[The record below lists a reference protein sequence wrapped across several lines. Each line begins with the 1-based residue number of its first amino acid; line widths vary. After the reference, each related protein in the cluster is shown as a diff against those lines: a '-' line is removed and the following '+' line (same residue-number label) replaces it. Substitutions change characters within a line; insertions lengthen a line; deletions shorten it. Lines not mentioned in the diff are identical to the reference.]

1 MNSLQQSKHVIASRL
16 DSRVFWIGLVIA
28 ISVSFANAQN
38 TPLTK
43 PSIVADVRILG
54 KTNSTVL
61 VSHGSGCL
69 VQQSHDWAKQLNEWG
84 YNAVVIDHC
93 TTRGIKRYTQS
104 GDGPPLDL
112 QPRDKALDYV
122 LIAKWLEEQ
131 AWHKGKI
138 AVIGFSMGGTG
149 VLKLIDENF
158 SSNNLASTNKAYID
172 AAVAFY
178 PECKRDRPP
187 LNPTIPTLIHHG
199 ESDELAL
206 SRRCKYAELQH
217 PNYQILLYASAH
229 HTFDDKGGDF
239 RSPNMKGESKYIR
252 RYDRDADYKSR
263 ASTKEF
269 LDRYLGNLAK

>member
-1 MNSLQQSKHVIASRL
+1 MNLAQQPRKEGSSRL
-16 DSRVFWIGLVIA
+16 DLRIPLISLVIA
-28 ISVSFANAQN
+28 ISTNAANAQN
-38 TPLTK
+38 NQVIK
-43 PSIVADVRILG
+43 PSTVADVRIIG
-54 KTNSTVL
+54 NTNSTVL

-93 TTRGIKRYTQS
+93 TSRGVRRYTQT
-104 GDGPPLDL
+104 GGPPVDL

-122 LIAKWLEEQ
+122 LIARWLEKQ
-131 AWHKGKI
+131 DWHKGKI

-149 VLKLIDENF
+149 VLNLIDENF
-158 SSNNLASTNKAYID
+158 SGNNLEATKKTYID

-178 PECKRDRPP
+178 PECKNDRPP
-187 LNPTIPTLIHHG
+187 LSPSIPTLIHHG
-199 ESDELAL
+199 QSDELAL

-217 PNYQILLYASAH
+217 PNYQIMLYANAH

-239 RSPNMKGESKYIR
+239 RSPNMKGESKIIR
-252 RYDRDADYKSR
+252 RYDREADYKSR

-269 LDRYLGNLAK
+269 LGRYLSNLTK

>member
-1 MNSLQQSKHVIASRL
+1 MSLIQQYHQERASLIAPRSL
-16 DSRVFWIGLVIA
+16 WIGLVIA

-38 TPLTK
+38 SPLIK
-43 PSIVADVRILG
+43 PSIVADVRTTG
-54 KTNSTVL
+54 NTNSTVL

-69 VQQSHDWAKQLNEWG
+69 EQQSHNWAKQLNEWG

-93 TTRGIKRYTQS
+93 TTRGIRRYTQS
-104 GDGPPLDL
+104 GVGPPVEL
-112 QPRDKALDYV
+112 QPRDKALDYI

-131 AWHKGKI
+131 AWHKGKVG
-138 AVIGFSMGGTG
+138 VIGFSMGGTG
-149 VLKLIDENF
+149 VLKLIDDNF
-158 SSNNLASTNKAYID
+158 SSNTLASTNKAYID

-187 LNPTIPTLIHHG
+187 QNPTIPTLIHHG

-217 PNYQILLYASAH
+217 PNYQIMLYANVH
-229 HTFDDKGGDF
+229 HSFDDKTGDG
-239 RSPNMKGESKYIR
+239 RGTNIKGESKILR
-252 RYDRDADYKSR
+252 RYDREADNKSR

-269 LDRYLGNLAK
+269 LGRFLDNLAK

>member
-93 TTRGIKRYTQS
+93 TTRGLKRYTQS
-104 GDGPPLDL
+104 GVGPPPEL
-112 QPRDKALDYV
+112 QSRDKALDYI
-122 LIAKWLEEQ
+122 LIAKWLAEQ

-158 SSNNLASTNKAYID
+158 SSNNLASTNKPYID

-217 PNYQILLYASAH
+217 PNYQIMLYANVH
-229 HTFDDKGGDF
+229 HSFDDKTGDG
-239 RSPNMKGESKYIR
+239 RGTNMQGQSKILR
-252 RYDRDADYKSR
+252 RYDREADYKSR
-263 ASTKEF
+263 VSTKEF
-269 LDRYLGNLAK
+269 LGRFLDNLAK

>member
-1 MNSLQQSKHVIASRL
+1 MNPIQQSQQERASLLAPRIL
-16 DSRVFWIGLVIA
+16 WIGLVIA
-28 ISVSFANAQN
+28 ISVSVAHAQN
-38 TPLTK
+38 SPLIK
-43 PSIVADVRILG
+43 PSIVADVRIVG
-54 KTNSTVL
+54 NTNQTVL

-69 VQQSHDWAKQLNEWG
+69 EQQSHNWAKQLNEWG

-93 TTRGIKRYTQS
+93 TTRGLKRYTQS
-104 GDGPPLDL
+104 GVGPPPEL
-112 QPRDKALDYV
+112 QSRDKSLDYI
-122 LIAKWLEEQ
+122 LITKWLAEQ

-158 SSNNLASTNKAYID
+158 SSNNLASTNKPYID

-217 PNYQILLYASAH
+217 PNYQIMLYANVH
-229 HTFDDKGGDF
+229 HSFDDKTGDG
-239 RSPNMKGESKYIR
+239 RGTNMQGQSKILR
-252 RYDRDADYKSR
+252 RYDREADYKSR
-263 ASTKEF
+263 VSTKEF
-269 LDRYLGNLAK
+269 LGRFLDNLAK

>member
-1 MNSLQQSKHVIASRL
+1 MNSILQPQQESTSTL
-16 DSRVFWIGLVIA
+16 DHRILWIGLVVA
-28 ISVSFANAQN
+28 ISVSVANAQN
-38 TPLTK
+38 SPLIK
-43 PSIVADVRILG
+43 PSIVADVRSTG

-69 VQQSHDWAKQLNEWG
+69 EQQSHNWAKQLNEWG

-104 GDGPPLDL
+104 GVGPPSEL
-112 QPRDKALDYV
+112 QPRDKALDYI

-131 AWHKGKI
+131 AWHKGKV

-158 SSNNLASTNKAYID
+158 SSNNLGSTNNTYID

-178 PECKRDRPP
+178 PECKRDRPSP
-187 LNPTIPTLIHHG
+187 NPTIPTLIHHG

-217 PNYQILLYASAH
+217 PNYQIMLYANVH
-229 HTFDDKGGDF
+229 HSFDDKTGDG
-239 RSPNMKGESKYIR
+239 RGTNMKGESKILR
-252 RYDRDADYKSR
+252 RYDREADYKSR

-269 LDRYLGNLAK
+269 LSRYLDNLAK

>member
-1 MNSLQQSKHVIASRL
+1 V
-16 DSRVFWIGLVIA
+16 
-28 ISVSFANAQN
+28 
-38 TPLTK
+38 
-43 PSIVADVRILG
+43 
-54 KTNSTVL
+54 
-61 VSHGSGCL
+61 
-69 VQQSHDWAKQLNEWG
+69 E
-84 YNAVVIDHC
+84 
-93 TTRGIKRYTQS
+93 
-104 GDGPPLDL
+104 L
-112 QPRDKALDYV
+112 QPRDKALDYI

-158 SSNNLASTNKAYID
+158 SSNNAASTNKAYID

-187 LNPTIPTLIHHG
+187 RNPTIPTLIHHG

-206 SRRCKYAELQH
+206 SRRCKYAKLQH
-217 PNYQILLYASAH
+217 PNYQIMLYSNAH

-239 RSPNMKGESKYIR
+239 RSLSMKGESKYIR
-252 RYDRDADYKSR
+252 RYDREADQKSR

-269 LDRYLGNLAK
+269 LGRFLDKLAK

>member
-1 MNSLQQSKHVIASRL
+1 MESIQNSRQEVASRL
-16 DSRVFWIGLVIA
+16 NLRVPLIA
-28 ISVSFANAQN
+28 LIIATFSCFGNAQSS
-38 TPLTK
+38 PFIK
-43 PSIVADVRILG
+43 PSVVADVRIIG
-54 KTNSTVL
+54 NANSTIL

-93 TTRGIKRYTQS
+93 TARGVRRYTQT
-104 GDGPPLDL
+104 GGPPLDL
-112 QPRDKALDYV
+112 QPRDKALDYI
-122 LIAKWLEEQ
+122 LIAKWLAEQ

-149 VLKLIDENF
+149 VLNLIDDNF

-217 PNYQILLYASAH
+217 PNYQVMLYANVH
-229 HTFDDKGGDF
+229 HSFDDKTGDG
-239 RSPNMKGESKYIR
+239 RGTNMQGQSKILR
-252 RYDRDADYKSR
+252 RYDREADYKSR

-269 LDRYLGNLAK
+269 LGRHLGSLAK